1 MERRY
6 RGGRV
11 PKNPKNAEFLK
22 NIANFLYFD
31 WVDTQKKREKIIK
44 TLEKMLKKAYEE
56 SDAKT
61 CAYISQVLNKVLD
74 SMDQVRFNEDIQRLK
89 RMMEDVKKRLGQ
101 TGEGTPV
108 T

>member
-1 MERRY
+1 
-6 RGGRV
+6 V
-11 PKNPKNAEFLK
+11 PKNQKNADFWKSVVNL
-22 NIANFLYFD
+22 LYLD

-56 SDAKT
+56 GDAKT

-101 TGEGTPV
+101 AREGTPV
-108 T
+108 A